1 VNRPKCE
8 LSLSIC
14 LLAALASLTG
24 CAKSGSV
31 RLSELAQA
39 CQQPRTAEIADWP
52 ERLEDFPVAA
62 LQWLAVI
69 EEERRLESV
78 ERDCLKGL

>member
-1 VNRPKCE
+1 M
-8 LSLSIC
+8 
-14 LLAALASLTG
+14 
-24 CAKSGSV
+24 
-31 RLSELAQA
+31 SELAQA